1 MSNDIGIL
9 TEWIALCHQHHYV
22 LFLLF
27 THNEHSGFV
36 MNNSF
41 TLGIEESLDEKFN
54 ELFHP
59 KRQHH
64 TENAHPVSLGLPD
77 RAGSP

>member
-1 MSNDIGIL
+1 
-9 TEWIALCHQHHYV
+9 
-22 LFLLF
+22 
-27 THNEHSGFV
+27 

-41 TLGIEESLDEKFN
+41 TRGMEESLDEKFN

-64 TENAHPVSLGLPD
+64 TENAHPVSLGLLD